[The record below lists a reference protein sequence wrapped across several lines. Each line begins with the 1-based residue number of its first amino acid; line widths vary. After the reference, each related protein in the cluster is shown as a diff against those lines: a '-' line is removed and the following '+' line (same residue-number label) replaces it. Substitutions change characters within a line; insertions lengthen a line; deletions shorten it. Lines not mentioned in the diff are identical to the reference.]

1 MFKQNKAINMR
12 EDLTDEVKA
21 IGSLNFEG
29 NIIPIEWFNY
39 IRLPNN
45 KPDLV
50 SIIIL
55 SDIIYWYRPTTIRDE
70 LSGKII
76 SYKKKFKSDLL
87 QKGYKDLE
95 ELFGFS
101 SKQIRQSFIRLESLG
116 LIKRIF
122 RTIES
127 RGTKLSN
134 VMFIMI
140 FPKKVEEIT
149 NIDPISLQGNTYFP
163 TGKHLLPYKKTPTS
177 LEGNTYTETT
187 TKITTNNSLSK
198 KEKRNSNPLK
208 SNKLISNVKYEREK
222 EMINIWD
229 KVIREGDKPSV
240 HNKSRLSALKKV
252 LKEYFEDN
260 LENWESYC
268 LNIKNSNFL
277 MGGGANN
284 WKADLTWATRQ
295 DNLIRVIEGYYHQK
309 EEKELKNNISEELQE
324 EDEIVSN
331 DPIWNK
337 VTELLKKKKGEAIY
351 NSWFRKLRLEG
362 YEEDKALLIAPS
374 NFIKD
379 WILNHFKDDIINS
392 FKQANSSIQDIE
404 IFTKN
409 EDGFLV

>member
-1 MFKQNKAINMR
+1 MTY
-12 EDLTDEVKA
+12 DLTDEVKY

-29 NIIPIEWFNY
+29 NIIPIEWFSEV
-39 IRLPNN
+39 RLPNN

-50 SIIIL
+50 SIILL
-55 SDIIYWYRPTTIRDE
+55 SDIIYWYRPSIIRDE
-70 LSGKII
+70 LSGKVL

-87 QKGYKDLE
+87 QKGYKELE

-101 SKQIRQSFIRLESLG
+101 SKQIREAFIRLEGLG

-127 RGTKLSN
+127 KGAKLSN
-134 VMFIMI
+134 VMFIKI
-140 FPKKVEEIT
+140 FPNKIVEIT
-149 NIDPISLQGNTYFP
+149 SHNPISLQANSSFP
-163 TGKHLLPYKKTPTS
+163 TGKHLLPHMEIPLS
-177 LEGNTYTETT
+177 PHGNTYTETT
-187 TKITTNNSLSK
+187 TQITTKNSFSSK
-198 KEKRNSNPLK
+198 SEGISKELNIKSLYSND
-208 SNKLISNVKYEREK
+208 KYEREK

-295 DNLIRVIEGYYHQK
+295 DNLIRVIEGYYRQK
-309 EEKELKNNISEELQE
+309 EEKEFKNNISEELQE
-324 EDEIVSN
+324 EDDVVSN

-337 VTELLKKKKGEAIY
+337 VIELLKSLKGEATY
-351 NSWFRKLRLEG
+351 KSWFRKLSVEG

-374 NFIKD
+374 KFIKD
-379 WILNHFKDDIINS
+379 WILSHFKDDIINS
-392 FKQANSSIQDIE
+392 FKQTNSNIRDIE

-409 EDGFLV
+409 EEGILV